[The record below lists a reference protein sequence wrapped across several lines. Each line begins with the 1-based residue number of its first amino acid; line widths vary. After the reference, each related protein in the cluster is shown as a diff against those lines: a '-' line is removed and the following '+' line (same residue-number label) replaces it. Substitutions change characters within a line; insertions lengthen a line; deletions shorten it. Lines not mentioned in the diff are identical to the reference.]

1 MSELPAT
8 AAEPTVESTSSGSRI
23 IVKIVLI
30 VAALVG
36 LIFLGRQAGSYITQ
50 FAAWVESLGVWG
62 PIAFMVGYAVAAVAF
77 VPGSLLTPAAGVIFG
92 LARGTLYVAIGAST
106 GAALAF
112 LVSRYLA
119 RGWVEKRL
127 EGNQRF
133 AAIDRAVGKQGLKIV
148 TLLRLSP
155 IFPFNLLN
163 YGLGLTRVRF
173 IDYLI
178 ACLGMLPGTFLYVY
192 YGKAVGDLAALA
204 TAGAQQEKGW
214 RDWLVLGLGLLAT
227 VIVTTIVTRIAR
239 RALEE
244 ETDVEA

>member
-8 AAEPTVESTSSGSRI
+8 TAEPNVESTGAGGQKF
-23 IVKIVLI
+23 VKIFLI
-30 VAALVG
+30 AVVLVG
-36 LIFLGRQAGSYITQ
+36 LIFLGRQAGGYITQ

-77 VPGSLLTPAAGVIFG
+77 VPGSLLTLAAGVIFG

-119 RGWVEKRL
+119 RGWIEKRL
-127 EGNQRF
+127 EGNEKF

-163 YGLGLTRVRF
+163 YGLGLTKVRF

-178 ACLGMLPGTFLYVY
+178 ACFGMLPGTFLYVY
-192 YGKAVGDLAALA
+192 YGKAAGDLAALA
-204 TAGAQQEKGW
+204 STGAQQEKGW
-214 RDWLVLGLGLLAT
+214 GDWLVLGLGLVAT
-227 VIVTTIVTRIAR
+227 VIVTAIVTRIAR
-239 RALEE
+239 RALKEQ
-244 ETDVEA
+244 TDVEG